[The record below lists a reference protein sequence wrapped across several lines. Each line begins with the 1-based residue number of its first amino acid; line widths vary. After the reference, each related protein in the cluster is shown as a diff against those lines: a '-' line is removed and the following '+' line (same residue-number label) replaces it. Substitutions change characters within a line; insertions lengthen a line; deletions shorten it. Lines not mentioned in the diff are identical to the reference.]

1 MRFSLLFI
9 IMLYPIR
16 RTLQGAWLYDLII
29 DSDAFTHSL
38 SCKCTCIRTIPPQQH
53 APTEYTWWWLCARPP
68 ATACP
73 LQSMSFGQPSSHGLV
88 HRLTLLDRCQS
99 PTVAHP
105 LKVHVFCVAAWVGT
119 VAGAEALVRFPY
131 FTLYLI
137 HRVLQG
143 AWLYDLIIDSRE
155 HELTKVATSYD

>member
-1 MRFSLLFI
+1 
-9 IMLYPIR
+9 
-16 RTLQGAWLYDLII
+16 
-29 DSDAFTHSL
+29 
-38 SCKCTCIRTIPPQQH
+38 
-53 APTEYTWWWLCARPP
+53 
-68 ATACP
+68 
-73 LQSMSFGQPSSHGLV
+73 MSFGQPSPHGLV

-143 AWLYDLIIDSRE
+143 A
-155 HELTKVATSYD
+155 